1 MFRSRTA
8 MDEDGTS
15 CSQLH
20 SNFFFRDTAAA
31 EDVRGVPVCVDKDGA
46 YFWYM
51 ADDRSDFAA
60 YCNLSPLTLVPARLR
75 YTKKSLPEQIRRGLP
90 LLLDHA
96 ICRRYDLVT
105 FVSR

>member
-1 MFRSRTA
+1 

-20 SNFFFRDTAAA
+20 SNYFFCDAAAA

-60 YCNLSPLTLVPARLR
+60 YCNLAPLTLVPARLR